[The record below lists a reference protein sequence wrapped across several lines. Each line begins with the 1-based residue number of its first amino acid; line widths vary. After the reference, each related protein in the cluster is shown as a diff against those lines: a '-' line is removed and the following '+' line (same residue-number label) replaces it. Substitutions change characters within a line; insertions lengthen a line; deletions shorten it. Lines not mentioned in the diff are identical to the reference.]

1 MATDKGNFLS
11 VNTKLI
17 SSSIEDGLNECL
29 PEVLECPVCYEC
41 MEPPIRLCRNG
52 HSICSKCRPRLNNC
66 PICRRTI
73 LLTRNFALEA
83 VAEQCLEKCGNCDV
97 GCNVKKTSVQDI
109 INHMEICPY
118 RLYSCE
124 PGRSVGCTWVGRRWQ
139 ILDHMH
145 GAHATTFILKE
156 NNICKIKEFLFHDHS
171 LTTQMIAA
179 HGELF
184 WFRHEKDSSK
194 SKFFI
199 AVQYIGPEKD
209 AENYKYECKF
219 TSTNSSGMEVKFIR
233 NTHKDTEIIEDVFS
247 SEDCLC
253 VSIRV
258 TKNFV
263 SEDETLR
270 FSLKVL
276 MTE

>member
-1 MATDKGNFLS
+1 MATDKGHFLS

-118 RLYSCE
+118 RWVYYICTVRPNKKNILHTRSSAQTGGFSHIYS
-124 PGRSVGCTWVGRRWQ
+124 W
-139 ILDHMH
+139 
-145 GAHATTFILKE
+145 A
-156 NNICKIKEFLFHDHS
+156 
-171 LTTQMIAA
+171 
-179 HGELF
+179 
-184 WFRHEKDSSK
+184 
-194 SKFFI
+194 
-199 AVQYIGPEKD
+199 
-209 AENYKYECKF
+209 
-219 TSTNSSGMEVKFIR
+219 
-233 NTHKDTEIIEDVFS
+233 
-247 SEDCLC
+247 
-253 VSIRV
+253 
-258 TKNFV
+258 
-263 SEDETLR
+263 
-270 FSLKVL
+270 
-276 MTE
+276 